1 MKLSM
6 LDVLACTECKSPLKV
21 TDETIDAESE
31 ENDII
36 DAVLVC
42 TECARRYLVIYGVPN
57 MLPK

>member
-1 MKLSM
+1 MKRSM

-21 TDETIDAESE
+21 TDETIDEKSG
-31 ENDII
+31 DVII

-42 TECARRYLVIYGVPN
+42 TECACRYSVIYGVPN